1 MIKHVGKHNDKNV
14 VIAFRE
20 VPGEEHMSLVIYPD
34 NLPQIWHNKLFSC
47 IQSTEGQAASNL
59 ADAMH
64 KSIDADD
71 VNLLGKCHKE
81 KWMKKVRSQDVVLRP
96 GKGSGARLNEINDII
111 RNLEAGNEAAAK
123 MAKIDATTGLK
134 DPANQAKGEAAAD
147 AVRASSPTATDGVL
161 SDADIAS
168 NLIKQAETMQ
178 AQVKTLSDEI
188 TRLTEE
194 AVTLN
199 PGLAPKKRPG
209 RPKKSTTLGDV
220 SVTHDAMLSKE
231 TAS

>member
-1 MIKHVGKHNDKNV
+1 
-14 VIAFRE
+14 
-20 VPGEEHMSLVIYPD
+20 
-34 NLPQIWHNKLFSC
+34 
-47 IQSTEGQAASNL
+47 
-59 ADAMH
+59 
-64 KSIDADD
+64 
-71 VNLLGKCHKE
+71 
-81 KWMKKVRSQDVVLRP
+81 MKKVRSQDVVLRP

-134 DPANQAKGEAAAD
+134 DPVNQAKGEAAAD
-147 AVRASSPTATDGVL
+147 EVRASSPTATDGVL
-161 SDADIAS
+161 TDADIAS

-209 RPKKSTTLGDV
+209 RPKKNTTLGDV